1 MLLLM
6 VVTLAGR
13 SEANCF
19 PMASEPITQSEMM
32 PDCAD
37 MESGPVDPQHP
48 EPLHHTDGGPLGMC
62 HLGCPVL
69 LAAAETSNSDTGLLS
84 PSYVLEFELTLV
96 GINEIPQ
103 IPPPRFN

>member
-1 MLLLM
+1 M

-19 PMASEPITQSEMM
+19 PIGSEPITQSEIM

-48 EPLHHTDGGPLGMC
+48 EPLHHTDGGHFGMC
-62 HLGCPVL
+62 HLGCAVL
-69 LAAAETSNSDTGLLS
+69 LAAAETSNNVTGLLS
-84 PSYVLEFELTLV
+84 PSYILEFEPALV
-96 GINEIPQ
+96 GINDIPQ
-103 IPPPRFN
+103 TPPPRFG